1 MEDKKGTKK
10 LNATRV
16 AVGQYT
22 IIAVLCIDLYITEKL
37 NEKLVYMCAY
47 YFDSLC
53 VNATIGIS
61 VFSRYLRNY

>member
-1 MEDKKGTKK
+1 MEDKKATKK

-22 IIAVLCIDLYITEKL
+22 IIAVMCIDLYITEKL

-47 YFDSLC
+47 YFDTVC
-53 VNATIGIS
+53 V
-61 VFSRYLRNY
+61 